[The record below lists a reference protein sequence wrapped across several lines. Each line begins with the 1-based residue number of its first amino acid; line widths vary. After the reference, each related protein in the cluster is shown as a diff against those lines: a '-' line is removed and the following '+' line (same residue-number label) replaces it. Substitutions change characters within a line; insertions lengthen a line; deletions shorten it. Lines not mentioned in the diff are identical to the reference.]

1 MSKQSARAEVVQAE
15 FVYTRDTNRRL
26 CLFLAPSPPPALL
39 CFYLSRSAWL
49 LYSVKLGLAFAF
61 LTLLRWMWQNFRELL
76 NKSKSTSELNVSD
89 AHQKIQLQ
97 IQILLQTPLEFRIDF
112 SVYRAALSQLLI
124 GISIRLYP
132 CPFSPPYIYHDIS
145 IWGRAMRRTRRSRE
159 GKDKYTKLTRTQV
172 KMSR

>member
-1 MSKQSARAEVVQAE
+1 MSKQSARVEVVQAE

-26 CLFLAPSPPPALL
+26 CLFLSLSPLLFLSFCLSPSAG
-39 CFYLSRSAWL
+39 L

-112 SVYRAALSQLLI
+112 SMCRAALSQLLI
-124 GISIRLYP
+124 GISIRLHP
-132 CPFSPPYIYHDIS
+132 SPYSPSYITIFLF
-145 IWGRAMRRTRRSRE
+145 GRRARRRRSRRRE
-159 GKDKYTKLTRTQV
+159 R
-172 KMSR
+172 